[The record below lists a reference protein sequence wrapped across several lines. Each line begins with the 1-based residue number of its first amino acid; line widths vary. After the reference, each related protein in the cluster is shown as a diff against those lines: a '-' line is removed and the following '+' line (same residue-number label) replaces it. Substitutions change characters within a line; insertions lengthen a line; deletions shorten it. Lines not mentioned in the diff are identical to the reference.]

1 MEITKVQEMYI
12 AEGFVTG
19 TLWGGGT
26 GSYPARRLADDALE
40 DLIEEV
46 QFQLESGE
54 LDSGFGFDQLISA
67 SITITKVTTLTVNG
81 KEFVNHESIN
91 KRFTNPYF

>member
-1 MEITKVQEMYI
+1 MEITEVQEMYI
-12 AEGFVTG
+12 AEGSVTG
-19 TLWGGGT
+19 KLWDGGR
-26 GSYPARRLADDALE
+26 GSYPARRLADDVLE

-46 QFQLESGE
+46 QSQLESGE
-54 LDSGFGFDQLISA
+54 LDSGFGFDHLISA

-91 KRFTNPYF
+91 KRFTSPYF

>member
-1 MEITKVQEMYI
+1 MEITQVQEMYI

-26 GSYPARRLADDALE
+26 GSYPARRLTDDVLE

-46 QFQLESGE
+46 QSQLESGE
-54 LDSGFGFDQLISA
+54 LDSGFGFAKLISA
-67 SITITKVTTLTVNG
+67 SITITIVTTLTIDG
-81 KEFVNHESIN
+81 KEFINHESLN